1 MVTLCKRKYPNV
13 DDNVILNLVTE
24 AFPIVVYA
32 KQLENKSRRIME
44 IMECEI
50 KPDGER
56 EYHTL
61 YRYKITENR
70 ISDGKFVIKGEHVKV
85 NNPSESLQRRMLENG
100 ASQEELDKF
109 IRKELNK

>member
-13 DDNVILNLVTE
+13 DDTVIMNLVTE

-32 KQLENKSRRIME
+32 KQLENKQRRIME

-50 KPDGER
+50 TPDGER
-56 EYHTL
+56 IFHTL

-70 ISDGKFVIKGEHVKV
+70 VDDGNFIIKGEHIKV
-85 NNPSESLQRRMLENG
+85 ENPSPSLQHRMLENG
-100 ASQEELDKF
+100 ASQAELDRF
-109 IRKELNK
+109 LGKESKK

>member
-1 MVTLCKRKYPNV
+1 M

-56 EYHTL
+56 VYHTL
-61 YRYKITENR
+61 YRYRITENR
-70 ISDGKFVIKGEHVKV
+70 VCDGKFVIKGEHVKV
-85 NNPSESLQRRMLENG
+85 NNPSLSLQRRMLENG

-109 IRKELNK
+109 IRKESDK